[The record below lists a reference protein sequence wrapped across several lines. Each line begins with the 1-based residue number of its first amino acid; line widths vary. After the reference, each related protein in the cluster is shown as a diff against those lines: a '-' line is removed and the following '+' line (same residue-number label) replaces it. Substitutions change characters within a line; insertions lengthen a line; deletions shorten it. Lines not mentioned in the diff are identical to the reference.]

1 MAPKDLI
8 IDGAKFVPNNYA
20 AILDHAEAPSE
31 LHFVQD
37 LLAHSEVGYALT
49 QPEFFSSQQ
58 VLRFWRTG
66 LFDDGGQR
74 GTPSIIFQVGDSSFV
89 VTPGTVRRALHLP
102 EDCTFSIPEDSALR
116 ELMAELGYEKS
127 LTKLGQLKR
136 ANIRREWSFF
146 FDCITKAFGNKCSN
160 FDAIPILSQH
170 IGYAIIHQTHF
181 DFATGII
188 GFIGDR
194 MTEDRDVVYFARF
207 CQLIYTY
214 CTDEPHLVSTK
225 TPPFKVAK

>member
-20 AILDHAEAPSE
+20 TILDHAEAPSE

-37 LLAHSEVGYALT
+37 LLAHSEIGYALT
-49 QPEFFSSQQ
+49 QPSVFSSQQ
-58 VLRFWRTG
+58 VLTFWRTG
-66 LFDDGGQR
+66 HFDDGGKH
-74 GTPSIIFQVGDSSFV
+74 GTPGIVFEVGDSSYV
-89 VTPGTVRRALHLP
+89 VTPGTIRKALHLP
-102 EDCTFSIPEDSALR
+102 ENCTFSTPEESALQ
-116 ELMAELGYEKS
+116 ELMADLGYEKS
-127 LTKLGQLKR
+127 LEKLGQLKR

-181 DFATGII
+181 DFAT
-188 GFIGDR
+188 
-194 MTEDRDVVYFARF
+194 
-207 CQLIYTY
+207 
-214 CTDEPHLVSTK
+214 
-225 TPPFKVAK
+225 